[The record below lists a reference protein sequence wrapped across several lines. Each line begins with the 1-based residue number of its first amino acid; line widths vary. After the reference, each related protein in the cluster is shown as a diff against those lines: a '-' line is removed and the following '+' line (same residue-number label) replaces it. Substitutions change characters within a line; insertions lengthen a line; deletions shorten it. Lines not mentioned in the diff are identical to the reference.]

1 MKLQQMNNNPT
12 YQQSMCASCAT
23 SLESNTTTTR
33 KRDDNETITTA
44 NDTVRLVPELR
55 FPEFQNAAEWRLEK
69 LGNCLLQ
76 VPDYG
81 VNAPAAPYSDKLPVY
96 LRITDISEDGQ
107 FISDGKVSVD
117 VIATVHNSLQ
127 VGDIVFARTGA
138 TVGKVYKYQKEDGPL
153 VFAGFLIRVKP
164 NASILNPDFLFQYL
178 QTSEYKKWVEMTST
192 RSGQPGINS
201 TEIESLVIPIPPTS
215 AEQQKIAFFL
225 QSIDNEIVTTKL
237 KLDQLKTHKKAL
249 LQQLFP
255 QRGKTVPELRFPEFQ
270 NTGEWQENMVGDA
283 IKTLSPSKKL
293 QSKEYKT
300 IGKIPIIDQSQ
311 AYICGYSDDASAVLN
326 RNSKEL
332 IIFGDHTCTLKLVN
346 FPFIQGADGIKIFR
360 SKTPKKLDT
369 KFVYYMLLHIHIKPV
384 AYKRHFMELKNKKLL
399 FPPLLHEQKKI
410 ANVLQSIDDEIFAT
424 TNKLALLKSQKDALL
439 QQLFPHI

>member
-1 MKLQQMNNNPT
+1 MNNNPT
-12 YQQSMCASCAT
+12 YQQSVCAT
-23 SLESNTTTTR
+23 CAASIESSTETTW

-55 FPEFQNAAEWRLEK
+55 FPQFQNAGEWQPVTLKEVGKTYSGLSGKSGEDFGIGEPYVTYKQVFSGASIKIDECPLVAIKKGEK
-69 LGNCLLQ
+69 QNKLKKGDILVTISSETAQ
-76 VPDYG
+76 EIG
-81 VNAPAAPYSDKLPVY
+81 MVNVITEDLKKSVY
-96 LRITDISEDGQ
+96 LNSFCFIFRPQNNCFIPSFAKYLFNTSSYRKQITS
-107 FISDGKVSVD
+107 
-117 VIATVHNSLQ
+117 IAQGITRYNLSK
-127 VGDIVFARTGA
+127 DN
-138 TVGKVYKYQKEDGPL
+138 
-153 VFAGFLIRVKP
+153 FLKLKL
-164 NASILNPDFLFQYL
+164 SIPSPQ
-178 QTSEYKKWVEMTST
+178 
-192 RSGQPGINS
+192 
-201 TEIESLVIPIPPTS
+201 
-215 AEQQKIAFFL
+215 EQQKIASCL
-225 QSIDNEIVTTKL
+225 LSIDDEIATTKQ
-237 KLDQLKTHKKAL
+237 KLEQLKTHKKAL
-249 LQQLFP
+249 LQKLFP

-326 RNSKEL
+326 RDSEEL

-360 SKTPKKLDT
+360 SKNQKKLDT

-384 AYKRHFMELKNKKLL
+384 AYKRHFMELKSKKLL

>member
-1 MKLQQMNNNPT
+1 MKLQQMNNNPS
-12 YQQSMCASCAT
+12 YQQSMCASCT
-23 SLESNTTTTR
+23 TFLESNTATTR
-33 KRDDNETITTA
+33 KRHVNETITTA

-81 VNAPAAPYSDKLPVY
+81 VNAPAVPYSDKLPVY

-138 TVGKVYKYQKEDGPL
+138 TVGKVYKYKKEDGPL

-255 QRGKTVPELRFPEFQ
+255 QRGKTVPEFRFPEFQ
-270 NTGEWQENMVGDA
+270 DAGEWEEVKLGDIIIVHSGRDYKHLNHGNVPVYGTGGYMLSVDDYLSEIDAVGIGRKGTIDKPQYLKAPFWTVDTLFYMTANVGYDVKFIYYLSQTIAWKKYGEQTGVPSLSKVSIENMEIYVSTNIAEQRKIADA
-283 IKTLSPSKKL
+283 FSSLDDSIDSCSKKISELL
-293 QSKEYKT
+293 Q
-300 IGKIPIIDQSQ
+300 
-311 AYICGYSDDASAVLN
+311 
-326 RNSKEL
+326 
-332 IIFGDHTCTLKLVN
+332 H
-346 FPFIQGADGIKIFR
+346 
-360 SKTPKKLDT
+360 KKGLMQ
-369 KFVYYMLLHIHIKPV
+369 K
-384 AYKRHFMELKNKKLL
+384 L
-399 FPPLLHEQKKI
+399 FPLNI
-410 ANVLQSIDDEIFAT
+410 
-424 TNKLALLKSQKDALL
+424 
-439 QQLFPHI
+439 